1 VDGCSDSEAVPC
13 WPACHHRLVCLV
25 CLVCLSRLACLSSRL
40 ASPFAHRTAPHRIA
54 AIHRAVQ
61 CIHPTIVAKHRS
73 TAHPARELTLGLLIK
88 TRPECVQQ
96 SSSPAVQHSSKPL
109 PLARLPAFQRPPALR
124 SPQHIHHRCHT
135 PHCTCKTTAPSVLPP
150 LSVLAR
156 ARSFYTTCGLSTTTP
171 VRASACAPAITTT
184 TSPPPSTLPPIASA
198 KLLSHPRARRMRRHR
213 HLAPDLCHCNVP

>member
-1 VDGCSDSEAVPC
+1 VQCSASILPL
-13 WPACHHRLVCLV
+13 WPSTAAPHIPPVSSLLVFS
-25 CLVCLSRLACLSSRL
+25 SRHAPNLSS
-40 ASPFAHRTAPHRIA
+40 SP
-54 AIHRAVQ
+54 AVY
-61 CIHPTIVAKHRS
+61 S
-73 TAHPARELTLGLLIK
+73 TA
-88 TRPECVQQ
+88 VQQ
-96 SSSPAVQHSSKPL
+96 SSSLEPSSNPL
-109 PLARLPAFQRPPALR
+109 PLTRLPAFQRPPALR

-156 ARSFYTTCGLSTTTP
+156 ARSFYTTCRLSTTTP